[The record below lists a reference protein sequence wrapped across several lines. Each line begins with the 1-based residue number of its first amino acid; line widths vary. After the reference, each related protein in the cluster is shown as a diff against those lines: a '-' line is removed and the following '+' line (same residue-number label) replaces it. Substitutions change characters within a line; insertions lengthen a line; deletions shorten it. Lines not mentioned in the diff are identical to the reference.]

1 MTEQNLTKLT
11 INTLTKSQYQAL
23 YNSGDI
29 SYTEIYL
36 ITDDNGTGVYALA
49 NNVYTKAE
57 IDDIIANLPSGGGSG
72 SGVDLSDYYTKSE
85 ITALLANKANTSDLS
100 DYVEIADLANV
111 ATSGDYNDLFN
122 APTIPSKTS
131 DLTNDSGYVS
141 SSSLSTV
148 ATSGSYNDLSNK
160 PDLTVYETKAE
171 AFSGDYDDLTNK
183 PNLSIYQTV
192 SNAFSGD
199 YDDLTNKPDLTV
211 YQTIVNSFSG
221 DYDDLSNKPDLSV
234 YQTIANAFSGSYN
247 DLTDKPTIPTIPTN
261 ISTFTNDS
269 GYQTASNVNTAIA
282 TALTGYATESYVQT
296 AVQNL
301 GNVFT
306 IKGSVSTVANLPSTN
321 NSIGDVYYVA
331 EKQAGYIWIEIDNV
345 AQWEE
350 LGETIDLSNYVQSSD
365 LTWNNI
371 SSKPTFATVA
381 TSGSYNDLTDKPT
394 IPAALSGGTW
404 INIDSNNNINVSDP
418 YISLVDG
425 SGNPRVMISST
436 SNGTAP
442 TFTATYCNITPTG
455 FGIVDKTQGT
465 FGGYTAAYTYYRHRN
480 ILVNNKWTL
489 SFPTD
494 NGTIA
499 TQEWVSNNFSSSG
512 SSSAPSNM
520 ATTDTA
526 QTISAE
532 KTFTSGA
539 IFDGSNGYKFIFN
552 GTNPIEMYAPSNST
566 TGFTLFNSNNYEKGY
581 LQYNS
586 IQDALYLGRWGD
598 SSSSPTYAQNIGF
611 LSELGSNGYRVL
623 MPNKTSTSS
632 ATATANTYYIPTEIT
647 NGTTVVKAASNGII
661 DISSLLSSG
670 GTTVS
675 GTNDGT
681 NWTSITIGSNTYN
694 IPSGSSSGG
703 STSGDYVTLATD
715 QNITGT
721 KTFTGAKKLG
731 FKQSSS
737 SDVIGFTAY
746 DYNNAEFGNLQIAN
760 RTVGGSNYTYVTLGN
775 YSSNSTKSKLGF
787 RVQPNSSSNS
797 FNFVMPYGTNSNFT
811 ANGYSTS
818 SDTTFPF
825 AFTDGTTTIKA
836 NATGL
841 VDLSTLNLGGSSSGS
856 GTTYSE
862 GYGIDISN
870 GEIAIDTSIVALK
883 SDLSSGGSSV
893 SGTNDG
899 TNWTSLTIN
908 GSTYAIP
915 AGGSSSGGSSGSSAG
930 NGAIYYHNVRLA
942 FAGSNSNY
950 GKTIEFSI
958 LTKSATQI
966 LTMAELI
973 NQVSALQNEPY
984 NDSVVGVIFGQ
995 VYQTNTSGTKEQIL
1009 GFGLTGTSSN
1019 PNFYMNVRSN
1029 NGRQSAVTIS
1039 LTNAQSFT
1047 SSINWINNLQNLSG
1061 YEVSANCYDIVTG
1074 GASSSSGSGI
1084 VDINDIPLVEG
1095 ELAVKEIPLYDE
1107 TTGEPLLDEN
1117 GNPITEE
1124 RLGIDDNIY
1133 NDLDELYQRV
1143 YTLEQNSGGNVPTKT
1158 SDLINDSGFITSASV
1173 PSTATSTSTSTV
1185 TPSTIQLTFTFED
1198 DTTQTVTLMTG
1209 ATVSTTTT
1217 TTLS

>member
-57 IDDIIANLPSGGGSG
+57 IDDIIANLPSDGGSG

-85 ITALLANKANTSDLS
+85 ITALLANKANSSDLL
-100 DYVEIADLANV
+100 DYVTSSELASV
-111 ATSGDYNDLFN
+111 ATSGDYEDLSN
-122 APTIPSKTS
+122 TPSIPSNTS
-131 DLTNDSGYVS
+131 DLTNDSGFLTSNDVA
-141 SSSLSTV
+141 TV
-148 ATSGSYNDLSNK
+148 ATSGSYNDLTNK

-183 PNLSIYQTV
+183 P
-192 SNAFSGD
+192 
-199 YDDLTNKPDLTV
+199 DLTV
-211 YQTIVNSFSG
+211 YQTIANAFSG
-221 DYDDLSNKPDLSV
+221 DYADLSNKPDLSV
-234 YQTIANAFSGSYN
+234 YQTIANTFSGSYN
-247 DLTDKPTIPTIPTN
+247 DLTDKPTIPVIPTN

-306 IKGSVSTVANLPSTN
+306 IKGSVSTVANLPSSN
-321 NSIGDVYYVA
+321 NTIGDVYYVA

-350 LGETIDLSNYVQSSD
+350 LGETIDLSNYVQTSD

-381 TSGSYNDLTDKPT
+381 TSGDYNDLLNKPT
-394 IPAALSGGTW
+394 ISSALSGGTW
-404 INIDSNNNINVSDP
+404 INIDSNNNINVSNP
-418 YISLVDG
+418 YISLLD
-425 SGNPRVMISST
+425 SNNNPRVMISST

-455 FGIVDKTQGT
+455 FGIVDKTQGS
-465 FGGYTAAYTYYRHRN
+465 FGGYSAAYTYYRHRN

-494 NGTIA
+494 DGTIA
-499 TQEWVSNNFSSSG
+499 TREWVNRKGYSTFSG
-512 SSSAPSNM
+512 SYNDL
-520 ATTDTA
+520 TDKP
-526 QTISAE
+526 TIPDAVS
-532 KTFTSGA
+532 
-539 IFDGSNGYKFIFN
+539 
-552 GTNPIEMYAPSNST
+552 GTNDGTNWTSLTVGSDT
-566 TGFTLFNSNNYEKGY
+566 
-581 LQYNS
+581 YN
-586 IQDALYLGRWGD
+586 
-598 SSSSPTYAQNIGF
+598 
-611 LSELGSNGYRVL
+611 
-623 MPNKTSTSS
+623 
-632 ATATANTYYIPTEIT
+632 IP
-647 NGTTVVKAASNGII
+647 
-661 DISSLLSSG
+661 SG

-675 GTNDGT
+675 GTNDGS
-681 NWTSITIGSNTYN
+681 NWTSLTIGNTTYS
-694 IPSGSSSGG
+694 IPSGGSSGG
-703 STSGDYVTLATD
+703 SSANAVDLTSN
-715 QNITGT
+715 QNITGV
-721 KTFTGAKKLG
+721 KTFVGDKRLG
-731 FKQSSS
+731 FKQSANN
-737 SDVIGFTAY
+737 DVIGFTAY
-746 DYNNAEFGNLQIAN
+746 DNNSVEIGNLQIAN
-760 RTVGGSNYTYVTLGN
+760 RTVGGTSYKYVTLGN

-797 FNFVMPYGTNSNFT
+797 FNFVMPYGTNANFT
-811 ANGYSTS
+811 SNGYTTNA
-818 SDTTFPF
+818 DTTFPF

-841 VDLSTLNLGGSSSGS
+841 VDLSTLNLGGSGSGS
-856 GTTYSE
+856 GTSYTE
-862 GYGIDISN
+862 GYGIDITNNS
-870 GEIAIDTSIVALK
+870 IAVDTSVVALK
-883 SDLSSGGSSV
+883 SDI

-908 GSTYAIP
+908 GSTYNIP
-915 AGGSSSGGSSGSSAG
+915 AGGSSSGGSSGGTTG

-966 LTMAELI
+966 LTMNELI
-973 NQVSALQNEPY
+973 SQVSALQNEPY

-1029 NGRQSAVTIS
+1029 SGRQSAITIS
-1039 LTNAQSFT
+1039 LTNSQSFN

-1095 ELAVKEIPLYDE
+1095 ELAVKEVQLYDE
-1107 TTGEPLLDEN
+1107 QTGEPLFDGN
-1117 GNPITEE
+1117 GDPITEE
-1124 RLGIDDNIY
+1124 RLGIDDDIW
-1133 NDLDELYQRV
+1133 NDINSLDNRV
-1143 YTLEQNSGGNVPTKT
+1143 YTLEQNSGGNIPTKT
-1158 SDLINDSGFITSASV
+1158 SDLVNDSGFITSASV
-1173 PSTATSTSTSTV
+1173 PSTATSTSTV
-1185 TPSTIQLTFTFED
+1185 TPSTIQLTFTFYD
-1198 DTTQTVTLMTG
+1198 NTTQTVTLMTG

-1217 TTLS
+1217 LS

>member
-57 IDDIIANLPSGGGSG
+57 IDEIIANLPSGGGSG
-72 SGVDLSDYYTKSE
+72 TGVDLSDYYTKSE

-111 ATSGDYNDLFN
+111 ATSGDYNDLSN
-122 APTIPSKTS
+122 TPTIPSKTS

-183 PNLSIYQTV
+183 P
-192 SNAFSGD
+192 
-199 YDDLTNKPDLTV
+199 
-211 YQTIVNSFSG
+211 
-221 DYDDLSNKPDLSV
+221 DLSA

-261 ISTFTNDS
+261 ISSFTNDS

-306 IKGSVSTVANLPSTN
+306 IKGSVSTVANLPSSN

-350 LGETIDLSNYVQSSD
+350 LGETIDLSNYVQTSD

-381 TSGSYNDLTDKPT
+381 TSGDYNDLLNKPT
-394 IPAALSGGTW
+394 ISSALSGGTW
-404 INIDSNNNINVSDP
+404 INIDSNNNINVSNP
-418 YISLVDG
+418 YISLLD
-425 SGNPRVMISST
+425 SNNNPRVMISST

-455 FGIVDKTQGT
+455 FGIIDKTQGS
-465 FGGYTAAYTYYRHRN
+465 FGGYSAAYTYYRHRN
-480 ILVNNKWTL
+480 ILVNNQWTL

-499 TQEWVSNNFSSSG
+499 TREWVNR
-512 SSSAPSNM
+512 
-520 ATTDTA
+520 
-526 QTISAE
+526 
-532 KTFTSGA
+532 
-539 IFDGSNGYKFIFN
+539 
-552 GTNPIEMYAPSNST
+552 
-566 TGFTLFNSNNYEKGY
+566 KGY
-581 LQYNS
+581 
-586 IQDALYLGRWGD
+586 
-598 SSSSPTYAQNIGF
+598 
-611 LSELGSNGYRVL
+611 
-623 MPNKTSTSS
+623 STVS
-632 ATATANTYYIPTEIT
+632 
-647 NGTTVVKAASNGII
+647 
-661 DISSLLSSG
+661 
-670 GTTVS
+670 VS

-715 QNITGT
+715 QNITGV
-721 KTFTGAKKLG
+721 KTFLGQQKLK
-731 FKQSSS
+731 FKRSSS
-737 SDVIGFTAY
+737 SDILGFTAY
-746 DYNNAEFGNLQIAN
+746 DNSVNDVEIGNLQVAN
-760 RTVGGSNYTYVTLGN
+760 RTVGGSSYTYVTLGN
-775 YSSNSTKSKLGF
+775 YSSNSTKSKVGF
-787 RVQPNSSSNS
+787 RLQPNNSSNS
-797 FNFVMPYGTNSNFT
+797 FNFVMPYGTYSDFN
-811 ANGYSTS
+811 ANTYATNA
-818 SDTTFPF
+818 DITIPC

-836 NATGL
+836 NASGL
-841 VDLSTLNLGGSSSGS
+841 VDLSSLNLGGGSSTSGS
-856 GTTYSE
+856 VVT
-862 GYGIDISN
+862 
-870 GEIAIDTSIVALK
+870 
-883 SDLSSGGSSV
+883 
-893 SGTNDG
+893 GTNDG

-908 GSTYAIP
+908 GSTYNIP
-915 AGGSSSGGSSGSSAG
+915 AGGSSSGGGSSAG
-930 NGAIYYHNVRLA
+930 TGAIYYHNVRL
-942 FAGSNSNY
+942 FFGNSDTANY
-950 GKTIEFSI
+950 AKVIEFSI

-966 LTMAELI
+966 LTMNELI
-973 NQVSALQNEPY
+973 SQVSALQNEPY
-984 NDSVVGVIFGQ
+984 NDSVVGVIYGQ
-995 VYQTNTSGTKEQIL
+995 VYQYNNRGAKEQIL
-1009 GFGLTGTSSN
+1009 GFGLTGTSSS
-1019 PNFYMNVRSN
+1019 PNFYAVVRNNSGRTSNVSI
-1029 NGRQSAVTIS
+1029 SA
-1039 LTNAQSFT
+1039 TNSTSFT
-1047 SSINWINNLQNLSG
+1047 QTIQWINNLQYLRG
-1061 YEVSANCYDIVTG
+1061 YERTNNCYDIVTG
-1074 GASSSSGSGI
+1074 GASSTSGSGI

-1095 ELAVKEIPLYDE
+1095 ELAIKQVPVRDE
-1107 TTGEPLLDEN
+1107 QTGEPLVDGN
-1117 GNPITEE
+1117 GDPITEE
-1124 RLGIDDNIY
+1124 QLGIDDDFIDY
-1133 NDLDELYQRV
+1133 VSSIESRV

-1158 SDLINDSGFITSASV
+1158 SDLVNDSGFITSASV
-1173 PSTATSTSTSTV
+1173 PSTATSTSTV
-1185 TPSTIQLTFTFED
+1185 TPSTIQLTFTFND

-1217 TTLS
+1217 LS

>member
-57 IDDIIANLPSGGGSG
+57 IDAIIAELPSNGGSG

-85 ITALLANKANTSDLS
+85 ITALLANKANSSDLL
-100 DYVEIADLANV
+100 DYVISSELASV
-111 ATSGDYNDLFN
+111 ATSGDYEDLSN
-122 APTIPSKTS
+122 TPSIPSKTS
-131 DLTNDSGYVS
+131 DLTNDSGFLTSNDVS
-141 SSSLSTV
+141 AV

-183 PNLSIYQTV
+183 P
-192 SNAFSGD
+192 
-199 YDDLTNKPDLTV
+199 DLTV
-211 YQTIVNSFSG
+211 YQTIANSFSG
-221 DYDDLSNKPDLSV
+221 DYTDLSNKPDLSV

-282 TALTGYATESYVQT
+282 TALTGYATESYVNT
-296 AVQNL
+296 AVANL

-306 IKGSVSTVANLPSTN
+306 IKGSVSTVANLPASN

-350 LGETIDLSNYVQSSD
+350 LGETIDLSNYVQTTD

-381 TSGSYNDLTDKPT
+381 TSGSYADLSNKPT
-394 IPAALSGGTW
+394 IPDAVSGTYSGSNWTS
-404 INIDSNNNINVSDP
+404 ITIGNTTKNIP
-418 YISLVDG
+418 
-425 SGNPRVMISST
+425 
-436 SNGTAP
+436 A
-442 TFTATYCNITPTG
+442 
-455 FGIVDKTQGT
+455 
-465 FGGYTAAYTYYRHRN
+465 
-480 ILVNNKWTL
+480 
-489 SFPTD
+489 
-494 NGTIA
+494 
-499 TQEWVSNNFSSSG
+499 G

-520 ATTDTA
+520 VTTDTA
-526 QTISAE
+526 QNITAVKTIYNTSNGHSDIYFKAPLNDNSSNTMGFSAFDSSNRQIGGLQIMNRALQFNSDTSSTYYYG
-532 KTFTSGA
+532 TFLTNFRNNSNSLNTVTGFRVLPSNATSGSYSINFVA
-539 IFDGSNGYKFIFN
+539 PIGTQTDLYDIYKSNSN
-552 GTNPIEMYAPSNST
+552 VNTVNLVAAVTDGTNTVLAN
-566 TGFTLFNSNNYEKGY
+566 K
-581 LQYNS
+581 
-586 IQDALYLGRWGD
+586 LG
-598 SSSSPTYAQNIGF
+598 
-611 LSELGSNGYRVL
+611 
-623 MPNKTSTSS
+623 
-632 ATATANTYYIPTEIT
+632 
-647 NGTTVVKAASNGII
+647 VV
-661 DISSLLSSG
+661 DISSLLSGSGSSGGG

-681 NWTSITIGSNTYN
+681 NWTSLTVGSDTYN
-694 IPSGSSSGG
+694 IPSGGTNVSGTNDGSNWTSLTIGNTTYNIPSGGSSSGSSSG
-703 STSGDYVTLATD
+703 SSGDAVTLTGD
-715 QNITGT
+715 QNITGV
-721 KTFTGAKKLG
+721 KTFIGAKKLG
-731 FKQSSS
+731 FKKSLAG
-737 SDVIGFTAY
+737 DVIGFTAY
-746 DYNNAEFGNLQIAN
+746 DNNNYEIGNLQIAN
-760 RTVGGSNYTYVTLGN
+760 RTVGGTTYNYVTLGN
-775 YSSNSTKSKLGF
+775 YSSQSSKSKLGF

-811 ANGYSTS
+811 SNGYTTNA
-818 SDTTFPF
+818 DTTFPF

-841 VDLSTLNLGGSSSGS
+841 VDLSTLNLGGSGSGS
-856 GTTYSE
+856 GTSYSE
-862 GYGIDISN
+862 GYGIAITNNS
-870 GEIAIDTSIVALK
+870 IAVDTSVVALK
-883 SDLSSGGSSV
+883 SDI

-915 AGGSSSGGSSGSSAG
+915 AGGSSSGGSSGGSAG
-930 NGAIYYHNVRLA
+930 NGAIYYHNVRL
-942 FAGSNSNY
+942 FFGSSDTSNY
-950 GKTIEFSI
+950 AKVIEFSI

-966 LTMAELI
+966 LTMNELI
-973 NQVSALQNEPY
+973 NQVSALQNVAY
-984 NDSVVGVIFGQ
+984 NDSVVGVIYGQ
-995 VYQTNTSGTKEQIL
+995 VYQYNSSSTKEQII

-1019 PNFYMNVRSN
+1019 PNFYAVVRNNSGRTSTLTINATNSN
-1029 NGRQSAVTIS
+1029 SFTATIS
-1039 LTNAQSFT
+1039 
-1047 SSINWINNLQNLSG
+1047 WINNLQNLIG
-1061 YEVSANCYDIVTG
+1061 YERTNKCYDIVTG
-1074 GASSSSGSGI
+1074 GASSASGSGI

-1095 ELAVKEIPLYDE
+1095 ELAVKEVPLYDE
-1107 TTGEPLLDEN
+1107 QTGEPLYDGN
-1117 GNPITEE
+1117 GDPIYEE
-1124 RLGIDDNIY
+1124 RLGLDDTIFDNF
-1133 NDLDELYQRV
+1133 DELYQRV

-1158 SDLINDSGFITSASV
+1158 SDLVNDSGFITSASV
-1173 PSTATSTSTSTV
+1173 PSSATSTSTV
-1185 TPSTIQLTFTFED
+1185 TPSTIQLTFTFSD

-1217 TTLS
+1217 LS